1 MEPVLVAYATTEG
14 QTRKIAQFIADWIRV
29 AGYEVDLLDTTSAD
43 AAVLSPIYVGA
54 VLGASVH
61 AERYQ
66 SSFVHFVKS
75 NGVWLQGISTAVF
88 SVSLAAASNDE
99 NVRHEARDL
108 TQHPWC
114 LAVHPVQFF

>member
-1 MEPVLVAYATTEG
+1 M
-14 QTRKIAQFIADWIRV
+14 
-29 AGYEVDLLDTTSAD
+29 DLLDTTSAD

-75 NGVWLQGISTAVF
+75 NGVWLQGIPTAVF

-99 NVRHEARDL
+99 NVRHEANVLLSKLLKDGGMRPVVSRSIPGAL
-108 TQHPWC
+108 LYTQC
-114 LAVHPVQFF
+114 NFF